1 MNMTYLKV
9 MACFSLVMISAC
21 SSMNPKAIDQVQSVA
36 FVGFDVD
43 LSPQSISQTQNSDQL
58 ARTVQ
63 NQVKDSFVKELNWQ
77 VTENAKLANNFVY
90 QRFYH
95 QYKSR
100 LLKGGLVEDSQL
112 RQAEAN
118 RLNFEEREKLI
129 SALNVDAIAIMSIST
144 PARKEVISHH
154 LTTKFFEANI
164 NFALYEKGNKNSIWK
179 TLKVTGNSDIPFT
192 YATLQ
197 KETEKHN
204 KPENLTLT
212 QMLNGEGIKNR
223 IDRVLS
229 AETTPALINKK
240 FEIMQDAISASTV
253 NLIREYQQGNHQ

>member
-1 MNMTYLKV
+1 
-9 MACFSLVMISAC
+9 
-21 SSMNPKAIDQVQSVA
+21 MNPKAIDQVQSVA
-36 FVGFDVD
+36 FVGFDVG

-63 NQVKDSFVKELNWQ
+63 NQVKDSFVKELNWH

-100 LLKGGLVEDSQL
+100 LLKGGLVEDNQL

-129 SALNVDAIAIMSIST
+129 NALNVDAIAIMYIST
-144 PARKEVISHH
+144 PARKEVITPN
-154 LTTKFFEANI
+154 LTTKFFEAHI
-164 NFALYEKGNKNSIWK
+164 NFALYEKGNEDSIWK
-179 TLKVTGNSDIPFT
+179 TQKVTGNSNIP
-192 YATLQ
+192 YAYVTPA
-197 KETEKHN
+197 KKPEPYN

-212 QMLNGEGIKNR
+212 HMLNGEGIKNR
-223 IDRVLS
+223 IDRILS
-229 AETTPALINKK
+229 SENTPALISKK
-240 FEIMQDAISASTV
+240 FEIMQDAISNSTS
-253 NLIREYQQGNHQ
+253 NLIKEFQQGQNKQGD

>member
-1 MNMTYLKV
+1 MVY
-9 MACFSLVMISAC
+9 FSLVLISAC

-43 LSPQSISQTQNSDQL
+43 LSPQSISKTQNSDQL

-63 NQVKDSFVKELNWQ
+63 NQVKDSFVKELNWH

-129 SALNVDAIAIMSIST
+129 NALNVDAIAIMYIST
-144 PARKEVISHH
+144 PARKEITSHN

-164 NFALYEKGNKNSIWK
+164 NFALYEKGNENSIWK
-179 TLKVTGNSDIPFT
+179 TPKVTGNSDIPYT
-192 YATLQ
+192 YVTPD
-197 KETEKHN
+197 KNTEKYD

-223 IDRVLS
+223 IDRILS
-229 AETTPALINKK
+229 AESTPALISKK
-240 FEIMQDAISASTV
+240 FEIMQDAISVSTG
-253 NLIREYQQGNHQ
+253 NLIKEYRKEKH